1 MTIIQTAKKPGVN
14 PSEYIH
20 DHITHDEL
28 ERLAG
33 DLLKQIELPT

>member
-20 DHITHDEL
+20 DRITHDEL

-33 DLLKQIELPT
+33 TLLKQVGLST